1 MAIVPV
7 EARRIGIGA
16 EEHLDLLRTGVLQS
30 TQMRSKFSCKSGIY
44 FPRPGTTF
52 GVEVNV
58 TLHAAGVQEPA
69 EALPLPNWTWPKSPP
84 PSTLMQVPTIE
95 NELGDPTDTEIV
107 KFAGLIRN

>member
-1 MAIVPV
+1 
-7 EARRIGIGA
+7 
-16 EEHLDLLRTGVLQS
+16 
-30 TQMRSKFSCKSGIY
+30 MRSKFSCKSGIY